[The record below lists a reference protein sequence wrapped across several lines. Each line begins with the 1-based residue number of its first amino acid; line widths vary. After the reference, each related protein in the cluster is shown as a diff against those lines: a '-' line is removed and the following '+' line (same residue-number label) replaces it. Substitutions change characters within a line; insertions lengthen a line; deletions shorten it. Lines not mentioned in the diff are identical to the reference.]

1 MAGGVCTS
9 DGGKSGGEEVLTE
22 LGRATVT
29 RLELKV
35 RRSCQF
41 PQVCWA
47 PTVLRDVRTS
57 HYVLFHELS
66 VFLENQGTLNLATWG
81 WPFLG
86 NYTAV
91 APPGRVWVSS
101 SNLGIWGKIIL
112 ASRAG
117 SSVRID
123 GTPCYK
129 RLAGGGAC

>member
-47 PTVLRDVRTS
+47 PTVFRDVRTS

-66 VFLENQGTLNLATWG
+66 VFLENQGTLNLATGDGLSWETILQ
-81 WPFLG
+81 WPLLG
-86 NYTAV
+86 GSGSV
-91 APPGRVWVSS
+91 AQ
-101 SNLGIWGKIIL
+101 IWGL
-112 ASRAG
+112 G
-117 SSVRID
+117 E
-123 GTPCYK
+123 
-129 RLAGGGAC
+129 RLS